1 MYLIIEEVVRGDR
14 GDATNPFQWSHIRL
28 NLPGSVTYDPSKA
41 WITKRRTDESLA
53 SEVVDFVDDE
63 RVVGSGEDR
72 VLAAGHA
79 LSSRESYLGL
89 QDALRKLRPATR
101 QPGGGMGRGCGPQH
115 SFCWHCC
122 AYVTGEV
129 GQDLENLASLVRE
142 GEGRRA
148 RAPIQASTVRPWFPG
163 LCLQCLPRFEAI
175 LKGNPPNARNVAG
188 WT

>member
-72 VLAAGHA
+72 VLATAMPSA
-79 LSSRESYLGL
+79 LGR
-89 QDALRKLRPATR
+89 AT
-101 QPGGGMGRGCGPQH
+101 
-115 SFCWHCC
+115 W
-122 AYVTGEV
+122 A
-129 GQDLENLASLVRE
+129 
-142 GEGRRA
+142 
-148 RAPIQASTVRPWFPG
+148 
-163 LCLQCLPRFEAI
+163 
-175 LKGNPPNARNVAG
+175 
-188 WT
+188 

>member
-72 VLAAGHA
+72 VLAPAMPSA
-79 LSSRESYLGL
+79 LGR
-89 QDALRKLRPATR
+89 ATWA
-101 QPGGGMGRGCGPQH
+101 CKTL
-115 SFCWHCC
+115 
-122 AYVTGEV
+122 YV
-129 GQDLENLASLVRE
+129 S
-142 GEGRRA
+142 
-148 RAPIQASTVRPWFPG
+148 
-163 LCLQCLPRFEAI
+163 
-175 LKGNPPNARNVAG
+175 
-188 WT
+188 